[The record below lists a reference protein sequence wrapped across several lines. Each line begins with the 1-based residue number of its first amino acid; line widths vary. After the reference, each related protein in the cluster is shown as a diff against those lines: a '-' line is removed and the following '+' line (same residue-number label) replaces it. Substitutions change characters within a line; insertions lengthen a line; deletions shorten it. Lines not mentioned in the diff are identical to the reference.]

1 MQYSLTTATRRAG
14 KGRQWRSSFGGCPGA
29 VGSVVIPRGA
39 FRCRQ
44 CLVLEAKV
52 RRLRYHQ
59 LPCQKPIARLP
70 VGVREADGVANDQAC
85 SPFEAIRMKMC
96 PGVWPR
102 LSTVPILDTTSA
114 PGLIRVVR
122 SVISLKAACVPG
134 IMPRQRSGKEPCLDG
149 GEICHVGARRAA
161 ADAIAVVARAMVGRK
176 SLDSAATA
184 GVTSTCR
191 ASPDS
196 ARRSHGRPR
205 CGPPRGGAF

>member
-1 MQYSLTTATRRAG
+1 M
-14 KGRQWRSSFGGCPGA
+14 
-29 VGSVVIPRGA
+29 
-39 FRCRQ
+39 
-44 CLVLEAKV
+44 
-52 RRLRYHQ
+52 
-59 LPCQKPIARLP
+59 
-70 VGVREADGVANDQAC
+70 D
-85 SPFEAIRMKMC
+85 MC

-102 LSTVPILDTTSA
+102 LSTVPIPDTISA

-134 IMPRQRSGKEPCLDG
+134 IMPRQRSGKEPWLDG

-184 GVTSTCR
+184 GVTSACR

-196 ARRSHGRPR
+196 ARRPHGRPR
-205 CGPPRGGAF
+205 CGPPPWRGFLVGRAERILRQQLAYLLTSIPLVHLVPSCGEVAAIPCSALASSTGSLRASPSNRWAGLPRFIARSSRSI

>member
-1 MQYSLTTATRRAG
+1 MAVIFRGLS
-14 KGRQWRSSFGGCPGA
+14 GA
-29 VGSVVIPRGA
+29 VESVVIPRSA

-44 CLVLEAKV
+44 CLVSKRKV

-70 VGVREADGVANDQAC
+70 VGCAKLISWFVMASPMTKAC
-85 SPFEAIRMKMC
+85 SPFEAIRMNMC

-102 LSTVPILDTTSA
+102 LSTVPIPDTISA

-134 IMPRQRSGKEPCLDG
+134 IMSRQRSGKEPWLDG

-161 ADAIAVVARAMVGRK
+161 ADAIAVVARAMVANP
-176 SLDSAATA
+176 STA
-184 GVTSTCR
+184 PQRR
-191 ASPDS
+191 A
-196 ARRSHGRPR
+196 
-205 CGPPRGGAF
+205 